1 MKIALD
7 NHDKPKDERKSG
19 REDILKKKEVIAV
32 EAKRT
37 WVEENEKK
45 YLRLMERI
53 NEKGNHEKGEG

>member
-32 EAKRT
+32 EAKRK
-37 WVEENEKK
+37 WVEKK
-45 YLRLMERI
+45 SMKRST
-53 NEKGNHEKGEG
+53 